1 VEPAH
6 GRADEV
12 QPSEAQPEECQPEES
27 QPELAGRLRL
37 SVIRLSRRLRS
48 QRSEE
53 TITLTQLSALYT
65 LGSCQAMTPSELAA
79 SERVRPPSMTRV
91 IASLEEA
98 GLVSRRQH
106 PTDGRQ
112 SIIELTVAGADL
124 LAEEASAR
132 ERWLDKR
139 LAELTEDERETLGRA
154 LEIIDRVAGA

>member
-1 VEPAH
+1 VEPAR
-6 GRADEV
+6 GRDDET
-12 QPSEAQPEECQPEES
+12 E
-27 QPELAGRLRL
+27 PELAGRLRL

-91 IASLEEA
+91 ISSLEEA

-112 SIIELTVAGADL
+112 SIIELTTAGADL

-139 LAELTEDERETLGRA
+139 LAELTEDERETLSRA
-154 LEIIDRVAGA
+154 TQIIDRVAGA